1 MKKKNNINEM
11 QLIVKPGDKV
21 DNLTKN
27 LKKGDSIVV
36 GDGGSKNPTSAVGAV
51 TEDDGIDAVI
61 QPQDKAT
68 IKYLSN
74 VIDNNTNEVSKPFT
88 IDGKKYQMVHGLT
101 PERQKVLAV
110 FCHNDIDDEG
120 NNVIHAVDHFEKTIA
135 MPMMEKMKMGKKK
148 KEEPKEKEELN
159 LGHYK
164 FFIVNEKTGKFRKLK
179 TLEELAKDT
188 LDKDEKFMGLKQ
200 FKKYFENKV
209 FGSPKKSVN
218 KENILEA
225 EAPAAPSNSSVP
237 AELQDDAT
245 ILVKA
250 KRLVKAMDTIPY
262 VQKALNYLSK
272 SKNYKE
278 KTQAL
283 NAFLEKINISPNDV
297 PKYLR
302 TVKAAGVNQKQAN
315 VAGTSADAGTAQA
328 PPAENELAPVGQAE
342 SIIITKAQL
351 SESLKNPKIIK
362 TIKVKD
368 LK

>member
-11 QLIVKPGDKV
+11 QMRVTDFNKVKGKISPEDRKG
-21 DNLTKN
+21 LTLVPDDAIKPM
-27 LKKGDSIVV
+27 S
-36 GDGGSKNPTSAVGAV
+36 TME
-51 TEDDGIDAVI
+51 EDAEVDAVI

-110 FCHNDIDDEG
+110 FCHNDVDDEG

-135 MPMMEKMKMGKKK
+135 MPMMEKMKMGEKK

-209 FGSPKKSVN
+209 FGSPKKTVK

-225 EAPAAPSNSSVP
+225 EAQPAAPSNSAVP

-262 VQKALNYLSK
+262 VKKALDYLST

-302 TVKAAGVNQKQAN
+302 TVKAVGAGEKQAD
-315 VAGTSADAGTAQA
+315 ASAATGTAQT
-328 PPAENELAPVGQAE
+328 PPPENQLAPAGQAE

-351 SESLKNPKIIK
+351 AESLKNPKIIK

>member
-11 QLIVKPGDKV
+11 QMRVTDFNKVKGKISPEDKK
-21 DNLTKN
+21 NLTLVPDDDIKAMG
-27 LKKGDSIVV
+27 LM
-36 GDGGSKNPTSAVGAV
+36 
-51 TEDDGIDAVI
+51 EDDDEIDAVI
-61 QPQDKAT
+61 EPQDKAT

-74 VIDNNTNEVSKPFT
+74 VIDKNTNEVSKPFT

-110 FCHNDIDDEG
+110 FCHNDVDDEG

-135 MPMMEKMKMGKKK
+135 MPMMEKMKMGEKK

-164 FFIVNEKTGKFRKLK
+164 FFIVNEKTGKFRKIK

-209 FGSPKKSVN
+209 FGSPKKSVK

-225 EAPAAPSNSSVP
+225 MPEPATGQLAGQP
-237 AELQDDAT
+237 AEDGDD
-245 ILVKA
+245 IHVKA
-250 KRLVKAMDTIPY
+250 EKLMKLIKTKIPS
-262 VQKALNYLSK
+262 VAIESIKTNKIAQIEVIAAFAEIVGVPRQGLTGLLKDL
-272 SKNYKE
+272 
-278 KTQAL
+278 KTQATT
-283 NAFLEKINISPNDV
+283 KP
-297 PKYLR
+297 
-302 TVKAAGVNQKQAN
+302 TQQ
-315 VAGTSADAGTAQA
+315 
-328 PPAENELAPVGQAE
+328 PVTE
-342 SIIITKAQL
+342 SKLITKAQL
-351 SESLKNPKIIK
+351 SESLKQPKIIK